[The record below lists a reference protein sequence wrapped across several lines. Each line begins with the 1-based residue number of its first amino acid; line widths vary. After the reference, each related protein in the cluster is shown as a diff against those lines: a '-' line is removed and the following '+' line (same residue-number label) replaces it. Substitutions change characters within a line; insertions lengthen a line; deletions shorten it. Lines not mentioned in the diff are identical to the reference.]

1 MRGRRHVMSRLNMEG
16 LEMMKEKR
24 KAELTLK
31 DGGYRARIVVHLG
44 PCGIA
49 AGAFSVLNSLINE
62 ISRAQITDV
71 LVLQSSCGGLCAR
84 EPLATVELMGQPP
97 VKYCD
102 LNDKKIRKIF
112 RNHVLDGNIVEKYA
126 LAVGCEKTH

>member
-1 MRGRRHVMSRLNMEG
+1 MEG
-16 LEMMKEKR
+16 LEKIKEKR
-24 KAELTLK
+24 REELTLK
-31 DGGYRARIVVHLG
+31 AGGYRARIVVHLG

-49 AGAFSVLNSLINE
+49 AGAYRVLKGLINE
-62 ISRAQITDV
+62 IARAQVTDV

-84 EPLATVELMGQPP
+84 EPLATVELMGQSP

-112 RNHVLDGNIVEKYA
+112 RNHVLGGNIVEKFA
-126 LAVGCEKTH
+126 LAVGCETTH

>member
-1 MRGRRHVMSRLNMEG
+1 
-16 LEMMKEKR
+16 
-24 KAELTLK
+24 
-31 DGGYRARIVVHLG
+31 LG

-49 AGAFSVLNSLINE
+49 AGAYRVLKGLINE
-62 ISRAQITDV
+62 IARAQVTDI

-84 EPLATVELMGQPP
+84 EPLATVELMGQSP

-112 RNHVLDGNIVEKYA
+112 RNHVLGGNIVEKFA
-126 LAVGCEKTH
+126 LAVGCETTH